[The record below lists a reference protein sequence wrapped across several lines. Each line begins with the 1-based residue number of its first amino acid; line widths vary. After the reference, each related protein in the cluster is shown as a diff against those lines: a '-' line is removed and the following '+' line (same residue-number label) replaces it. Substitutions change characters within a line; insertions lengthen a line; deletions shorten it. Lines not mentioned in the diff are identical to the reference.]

1 MPRIVFRERNLP
13 VSEQGCENP
22 DQRGDV
28 ALATQLA
35 DKPAVG
41 TQGLVDGAERRT
53 RVENQWKA
61 ALPMARSKV
70 PFSAKF

>member
-1 MPRIVFRERNLP
+1 MPWIVFRERNLP
-13 VSEQGCENP
+13 VSEQGRENP

-41 TQGLVDGAERRT
+41 PQGLVDGAERRT

-70 PFSAKF
+70 PSSAKF